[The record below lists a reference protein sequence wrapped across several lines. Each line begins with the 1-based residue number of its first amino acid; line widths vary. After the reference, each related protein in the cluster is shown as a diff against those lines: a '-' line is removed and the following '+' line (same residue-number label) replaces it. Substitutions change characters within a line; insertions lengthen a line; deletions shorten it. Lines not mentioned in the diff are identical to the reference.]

1 MTFSDGTITKV
12 LKLLVKYK
20 LSPEGTIVTGELNP
34 INPKIT
40 LKFRP
45 HSMQNA
51 NSKRM
56 SMITTGVS
64 TLQ

>member
-1 MTFSDGTITKV
+1 M
-12 LKLLVKYK
+12 
-20 LSPEGTIVTGELNP
+20 SPEGTIVTGELNP
-34 INPKIT
+34 INPKII

-56 SMITTGVS
+56 SMITIGVS